1 MKGMYNM
8 LDDIL
13 NEYFVVEIDSKKY
26 KLEFNHLAYATLEK
40 ETGKSIYFF
49 YDELTS
55 CKNLMYT
62 DLLCLMKAG
71 MLKLYSEN
79 EIDIVIEFLRENIHQ
94 IQNIK
99 NNLLMAFVKP
109 LLAPSVIV
117 NIKKKVQPKMKT
129 KKLKI

>member
-1 MKGMYNM
+1 MNG
-8 LDDIL
+8 
-13 NEYFVVEIDSKKY
+13 
-26 KLEFNHLAYATLEK
+26 
-40 ETGKSIYFF
+40 
-49 YDELTS
+49 
-55 CKNLMYT
+55 KNLMYT